1 MNLAKLIAEGL
12 PKEIQI
18 VLGWPIDTQQLLLSL
33 PEDKFLAWSQ
43 DLVTVLER
51 SGITIEI
58 LESLRG
64 QLTRASSIVPLSR
77 HFL

>member
-1 MNLAKLIAEGL
+1 MNLTKLIAEGL

-18 VLGWPIDTQQLLLSL
+18 VLGWSIDTQQLLLSL

-51 SGITIEI
+51 SGITREI

-64 QLTRASSIVPLSR
+64 RLTRASSIVPLSR

>member
-18 VLGWPIDTQQLLLSL
+18 VVGWSIDTQQLLLSL

-51 SGITIEI
+51 SGITGEI
-58 LESLRG
+58 LASLRG
-64 QLTRASSIVPLSR
+64 RLTRASSVVPL
-77 HFL
+77 